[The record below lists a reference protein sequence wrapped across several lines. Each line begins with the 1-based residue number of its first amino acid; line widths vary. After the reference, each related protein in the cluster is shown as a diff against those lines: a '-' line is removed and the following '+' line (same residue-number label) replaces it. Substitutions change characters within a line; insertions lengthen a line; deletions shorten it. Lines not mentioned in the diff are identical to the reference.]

1 MPSFLFFLNS
11 YVVRILVVLVALS
24 AYTVR
29 ANSQENGKVN
39 VYTTREP
46 KLVQPLLE
54 AFTRQHGIAVNLAFF
69 KDGMVER
76 VKAEGTNSPADILM
90 TVDIATM
97 IDLVNQN
104 LTQAIESEVLKK
116 SIPENLRDKEGH
128 WYVMSLRDRVVYAS
142 KDLKLKE
149 IHYEDLA
156 KPEWRDKV
164 CIRSGQHPYNIA
176 LISAMI
182 AHNGK
187 EKTEEWLVGI
197 KKNLAR
203 KPTGGDRDVARDIL
217 GGLCDIGIA
226 NSYYAGQM
234 KSSPSGSEARKWGN
248 AISVVRPTFEKS
260 GTTFVNISGASVAR
274 FSPNK
279 DNAIKLMDFLLSDEA
294 QVIYAKIN
302 FEYPVKLGVAVDELM
317 SSFGPL
323 NPDTLSLIEVAKNRK
338 IANDLVEK
346 VGFDQ

>member
-164 CIRSGQHPYNIA
+164 CIRSGPCGA
-176 LISAMI
+176 
-182 AHNGK
+182 
-187 EKTEEWLVGI
+187 
-197 KKNLAR
+197 
-203 KPTGGDRDVARDIL
+203 
-217 GGLCDIGIA
+217 GGLI
-226 NSYYAGQM
+226 
-234 KSSPSGSEARKWGN
+234 
-248 AISVVRPTFEKS
+248 
-260 GTTFVNISGASVAR
+260 SVAR
-274 FSPNK
+274 E
-279 DNAIKLMDFLLSDEA
+279 IWV
-294 QVIYAKIN
+294 QVAAGDVGVVGDL
-302 FEYPVKLGVAVDELM
+302 VKLAA
-317 SSFGPL
+317 
-323 NPDTLSLIEVAKNRK
+323 LIGQVHA
-338 IANDLVEK
+338 AH
-346 VGFDQ
+346 